1 MISADRAMYASKR
14 AGRNRVAGPDS
25 EGAPADVAANAP
37 ANAGGGAPVGVMAD
51 EPRTARPEVVE
62 PPV

>member
-14 AGRNRVAGPDS
+14 GGRNRVAGPES
-25 EGAPADVAANAP
+25 GAAGPAADADL
-37 ANAGGGAPVGVMAD
+37 PVGVMA
-51 EPRTARPEVVE
+51 EESRGARPEVVE